1 MALKKRTMM
10 QEITIWHN
18 PKCLKSR
25 EAIAIL
31 NASGCESKIVKYLET
46 SQNTQEIKK
55 VMKMLG
61 INARELMRTKEE
73 LYKELKL
80 GEEQNEERLIEA
92 MVQNPKLIER
102 PLIIKG
108 NKAIIGRPPSLIV
121 DFLK

>member
-1 MALKKRTMM
+1 MALKKRIMM

-18 PKCLKSR
+18 PKCSKSR

-31 NASGCESKIVKYLET
+31 DASGCESKIVKYLET
-46 SQNTQEIKK
+46 SPNTQEIKK
-55 VMKMLG
+55 VLMMLG
-61 INARELMRTKEE
+61 INARALMRIKEE

-80 GEEQNEERLIEA
+80 GEEPNEERLIEA
-92 MVQNPKLIER
+92 MAQNPKLIER
-102 PLIIKG
+102 PIIIKG

>member
-1 MALKKRTMM
+1 M

-18 PKCLKSR
+18 PKCSKSR

-31 NASGCESKIVKYLET
+31 DASGCESKIVKYLET
-46 SQNTQEIKK
+46 SPNTQEIKK
-55 VMKMLG
+55 VLMMLG
-61 INARELMRTKEE
+61 INARALMRTKEE

-80 GEEQNEERLIEA
+80 GEESNEERLIEA
-92 MVQNPKLIER
+92 MAQNPKLIER
-102 PLIIKG
+102 PIIIKG